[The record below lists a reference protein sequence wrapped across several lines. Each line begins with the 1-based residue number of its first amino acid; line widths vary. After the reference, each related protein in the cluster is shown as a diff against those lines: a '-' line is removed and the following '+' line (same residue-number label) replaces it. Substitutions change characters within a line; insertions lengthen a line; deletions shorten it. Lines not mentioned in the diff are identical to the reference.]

1 LLYYS
6 SIDYSDNKPN
16 NNPLHIINNYS
27 IITNS
32 NTYPRYTHSNI
43 DYSDNTNDTRY
54 SIRIIEILYSSVYEN
69 PDYSKHYSI
78 EMKARPAAH
87 VALFGKQ

>member
-1 LLYYS
+1 MPNYPRY
-6 SIDYSDNKPN
+6 SIDYSD
-16 NNPLHIINNYS
+16 
-27 IITNS
+27 ITLS
-32 NTYPRYTHSNI
+32 K
-43 DYSDNTNDTRY
+43 
-54 SIRIIEILYSSVYEN
+54 RIIEVLYNSVYEN